1 MKKPFR
7 LCSTILFIL
16 AAVLSA
22 ATVITAL
29 CSVSGSPWLLCTP
42 SSAQER
48 TEDLMELVCQGDFD
62 GAAGLLSGTP
72 DLGIT
77 APEEGTPEALIWQAW
92 LKSLRYEFAGD
103 CYVTGNRIARD
114 VTFQGLDIPLT
125 TQAVSAEAQ
134 RVLEERLAHTEDTGE
149 FYDED
154 GNLTKAF
161 INQVLC
167 DATSR
172 VLESSAQNTEGTLTL
187 YLEYTN
193 GQWMI
198 IPDAQLQAFLSGQ
211 LR

>member
-22 ATVITAL
+22 STVITAL
-29 CSVSGSPWLLCTP
+29 CSVSGSPWLLRTP

-92 LKSLRYEFAGD
+92 LKSLRYEFTGD

-114 VTFQGLDIPLT
+114 VTLQGLDIPLT
-125 TQAVSAEAQ
+125 TQDVSAEAQ